1 MMSQVIVAPEDN
13 NKQYLIMEFEKRKYF
28 NSAGGQTHPKHGLE
42 QAWVKESQKNAKKNR
57 PLIL

>member
-42 QAWVKESQKNAKKNR
+42 QA
-57 PLIL
+57 